1 MDLGLHHCPE
11 VWADIAAKTRQVRL
25 LGMASLTRSKAAPE
39 VPTLNEAGLR
49 DFQSTAWF
57 ALVAPP
63 AMPAV
68 LVDRINADV
77 VAAMS
82 DGDVRNSLDKIMLEP
97 IAGSPQAAAS
107 FIAREV
113 ELWSAVI
120 RKSRIPV
127 Q

>member
-1 MDLGLHHCPE
+1 
-11 VWADIAAKTRQVRL
+11 
-25 LGMASLTRSKAAPE
+25 MASLTRSKAAPE

-68 LVDRINADV
+68 LVDRINADI

-82 DGDVRNSLDKIMLEP
+82 DGDGPPGMSVGLEP
-97 IAGSPQAAAS
+97 LYETKWYVHAKRPFAGPEAVLAYRARYTHRVAISSSCLVAADENGVT
-107 FIAREV
+107 FNFKDY
-113 ELWSAVI
+113 
-120 RKSRIPV
+120 KSSR
-127 Q
+127 